1 MGILIFKRSSFK
13 GGRFSLKTA
22 QKQALLMVTWSF
34 ASVNVTEKLPFVGY
48 QWPFASVDVKEKLP
62 FVVINVIFISKYPK
76 YKHNQ
81 AVL

>member
-48 QWPFASVDVKEKLP
+48 QWPFASVDVKEKLL
-62 FVVINVIFISKYPK
+62 FVGYQCHIYLEMPK
-76 YKHNQ
+76 IQ
-81 AVL
+81 T